1 MEVESMRD
9 EREEDKYGGKG
20 TLRYK
25 ERKRWALFGLPFT
38 FTVYRFYDNDLQI
51 TSGLLNVREQD
62 CYMYRISDISLSRTL
77 FQRIFGLGTITCYTS
92 DVTNKT
98 LVIKNIKHSQKI
110 KDFIYKAS
118 EECKL
123 RRRTI
128 NMQNIG
134 AHLEDADMDD
144 LLDS

>member
-1 MEVESMRD
+1 
-9 EREEDKYGGKG
+9 
-20 TLRYK
+20 
-25 ERKRWALFGLPFT
+25 
-38 FTVYRFYDNDLQI
+38 
-51 TSGLLNVREQD
+51 
-62 CYMYRISDISLSRTL
+62 MYRISDVQLNRSF

-98 LVIKNIKHSQKI
+98 LVVKNIRHAQKI

-128 NMQNIG
+128 NMQNVG
-134 AHLEDADMDD
+134 AHLEDADFDD
-144 LLDS
+144 LLQ